1 MIKLLKLFGF
11 GKNIKKTVK
20 LSRTA
25 AFADYGASLK
35 TVSKKDSI
43 MPVSYDYKAQ
53 IPVSYTTPEFK
64 SYLSLSIL
72 KKKKARKVKMKQ
84 LKAELKRQ
92 EEKAR
97 HMLFNKHEETVS
109 KIMYIDPKFLSKSSV
124 NNEIKNLT
132 DPDMCLELLDY
143 NGYRLMHEGMP
154 KFVSNTNNI
163 LLRQIAKGGKSIR
176 RTDALI
182 ERFKKEVSQTTYSYP
197 AEVKELVNTIL
208 HIGEDSQLMG
218 FLKIL
223 KKCAESD
230 SFGKRDINRR
240 VLLGITKAAKKIQ
253 VPKEYGDLGEIIIK
267 QPNQTWMAND
277 AAVELSYFK
286 GKFNLIAD
294 FMKRNDKHGRDASHT
309 ENVVS
314 AGFRSALKDGKLDE
328 FKEIVFNPENK
339 YFPYMIENYYKA
351 RTPQEDLLFK
361 KEITSKLLSDK
372 FEPFLEN
379 YHISMLKKELKI
391 ENK

>member
-11 GKNIKKTVK
+11 GKKVKKTVK

-35 TVSKKDSI
+35 TVSKKDNI
-43 MPVSYDYKAQ
+43 MPVNYDYKAQ

-97 HMLFNKHEETVS
+97 ENLFNRHEEAVS
-109 KIMYIDPKFLSKSSV
+109 KIMYVDPKFLSKSSV

-176 RTDALI
+176 RADALI
-182 ERFKKEVSQTTYSYP
+182 ERFKKEASQTTYSYP
-197 AEVKELVNTIL
+197 AEVKELVNSIL
-208 HIGEDSQLMG
+208 HIGEESQLMR

-230 SFGKRDINRR
+230 SFGKRDINRQ
-240 VLLGITKAAKKIQ
+240 VLLGVTKAAKKIQ

-267 QPNQTWMAND
+267 QPNQTWIAND

-286 GKFNLIAD
+286 GKFNIIAE
-294 FMKRNDKHGRDASHT
+294 FMKRNDKHGRDASRS
-309 ENVVS
+309 EAVVS
-314 AGFRSALKDGKLDE
+314 AGFRSAMKDGKLDE

-351 RTPQEDLLFK
+351 RTLEEDVIFK
-361 KEITSKLLSDK
+361 QEITSKLLSDK
-372 FEPFLEN
+372 FKPFLEN
-379 YHISMLKKELKI
+379 YHISMLKKELNNSK
-391 ENK
+391 

>member
-11 GKNIKKTVK
+11 GKKVKKTVK
-20 LSRTA
+20 LTRTA
-25 AFADYGASLK
+25 VFADYGASLK
-35 TVSKKDSI
+35 TVSKKEI
-43 MPVSYDYKAQ
+43 VMPLSYDYKAQ

-64 SYLSLSIL
+64 SYLSQSVL

-97 HMLFNKHEETVS
+97 EMLFNKHEETVS
-109 KIMYIDPKFLSKSSV
+109 KILYIDPKHLSKTSV
-124 NNEIKNLT
+124 VNEIKNLT

-143 NGYRLMHEGMP
+143 NGYRLKPEGIP
-154 KFVSNTNNI
+154 KYMSNTNNI
-163 LLRQIAKGGKSIR
+163 LLRQIGKGGKSIR
-176 RTDALI
+176 RTNVLI
-182 ERFKKEVSQTTYSYP
+182 ERFKKEASQTTYSYP
-197 AEVKELVNTIL
+197 AEVKELVNSIL
-208 HIGEDSQLMG
+208 HIGEESQLLG

-223 KKCAESD
+223 KKCAETD
-230 SFGKRDINRR
+230 SYGKRDINRQ
-240 VLLGITKAAKKIQ
+240 VLLGVTKAVKNIQ
-253 VPKEYGDLGEIIIK
+253 VPKEYCELGEIIIK
-267 QPNQTWMAND
+267 QPNQTWIAND

-294 FMKRNDKHGRDASHT
+294 FMKRNDKHGRDASRS
-309 ENVVS
+309 EAVVS
-314 AGFRSALKDGKLDE
+314 AGFRSAMKDGKLDE
-328 FKEIVFNPENK
+328 FREIVFNPENK

-351 RTPQEDLLFK
+351 RTHQEDLLFK

-379 YHISMLKKELKI
+379 YHISMLKKELNNSK
-391 ENK
+391 